1 MTAARSSTPATSSAT
16 RPATAAEHRRAVSTE
31 YDRRAPTY
39 DNEMHVA
46 LADAVAAFC
55 DVDGAL
61 ERRDAVV
68 DVATGTGLALRAL
81 ASLLAARGQ
90 VLHATG
96 FDLSAG
102 MLDVA
107 RRETAGIAALRA
119 ELVLADA
126 ADLPL
131 PDGSA
136 DLVTCVTALHLFADS
151 GAALREWTRVLAPTG
166 VVVTATF
173 AAFGG
178 PGKPHGFATRH
189 DDFRTP
195 KLLADAARPAGLRL
209 TRHTHIDLPGGDVG
223 LIAELAVA

>member
-1 MTAARSSTPATSSAT
+1 MTETE
-16 RPATAAEHRRAVSTE
+16 EHRRAVSAE
-31 YDRRAPTY
+31 FDRRAPTY
-39 DNEMHVA
+39 DNAMHLA
-46 LADAVAAFC
+46 LADAVATFC

-61 ERRDAVV
+61 DERAVVV

-81 ASLLAARGQ
+81 AHRLDTRGR

-96 FDLSAG
+96 LDLSTG

-107 RRETAGIAALRA
+107 RREAAEVDALRA

-131 PDGSA
+131 PDGAA
-136 DLVTCVTALHLFADS
+136 DLVTCVTALHLFPDP
-151 GAALREWTRVLAPTG
+151 GAALREWARVLAPAG

-173 AAFGG
+173 ASFGG
-178 PGKPHGFATRH
+178 PGTPRGYATHH

-195 KLLADAARPAGLRL
+195 ELVADAARHPGLRL
-209 TRHTHIDLPGGDVG
+209 TRHAHVDLPGGDVG
-223 LIAELAVA
+223 LIAELAHA

>member
-1 MTAARSSTPATSSAT
+1 MTTTE
-16 RPATAAEHRRAVSTE
+16 EHRRAVSAE

-68 DVATGTGLALRAL
+68 DVATGTALALRAL
-81 ASLLAARGQ
+81 ARRLAERGR
-90 VLHATG
+90 VLQATG
-96 FDLSAG
+96 CDLSTG

-151 GAALREWTRVLAPTG
+151 GAALREWARVLAPTG

-178 PGKPHGFATRH
+178 PGNPHDFPTRH

-195 KLLADAARPAGLRL
+195 ELVADAAREAGLHL
-209 TRHTHIDLPGGDVG
+209 TRHQHVDLPGGSLA
-223 LIAELAVA
+223 LIAELART